1 MLYAVWFRR
10 SRTCIYV
17 QLQTPIW
24 MSVHALVIHL
34 QLYYTKHYKNTPA
47 AQHPRSQTNYTSM
60 TRDFS
65 VTRLSLKGITS
76 KCDQAWSHL
85 MGFGG
90 TCRGLSGWDGVISK
104 GRHSPK
110 LFSELKMR
118 KSHCRRQTFTCQ
130 YEYKATVPYAWS
142 EHFTSIFKNWSP
154 VSLGR
159 SGYPPSLE
167 VQYPK
172 NILVSSASLLLLLL
186 PSFLEPDALSSLTR
200 TQY

>member
-104 GRHSPK
+104 GRHSPSFFLNSK
-110 LFSELKMR
+110 WEKVIAGDRHLPASMNTKQLCLMHDLSTSHQFLKIGVLYLWEDLAI
-118 KSHCRRQTFTCQ
+118 H
-130 YEYKATVPYAWS
+130 
-142 EHFTSIFKNWSP
+142 HH
-154 VSLGR
+154 
-159 SGYPPSLE
+159 
-167 VQYPK
+167 
-172 NILVSSASLLLLLL
+172 
-186 PSFLEPDALSSLTR
+186 
-200 TQY
+200 